1 MDDPELE
8 EPRPLPDH
16 ATAEQTNDVRDIDRG
31 AWKGPNAQG
40 LSVLAPTPTSTP
52 ASPSLIP
59 LASHEQDY
67 HKRIGFRL
75 FIALIML
82 YSMGII
88 LYAVSLSLLFDIGWA
103 YFGVLTSLAF
113 MIVVLTLWG
122 LCLTVWFHIK
132 SRLERRLGLGRAT
145 GKRRLH
151 LTEVIVGWI
160 GFLIM
165 LGGHGAFMW
174 VTLAPIPTQDAG

>member
-16 ATAEQTNDVRDIDRG
+16 AIAGQTSNDRERNG
-31 AWKGPNAQG
+31 EARKGPIAQG

-67 HKRIGFRL
+67 YERIGFRL
-75 FIALIML
+75 LIALIML

-113 MIVVLTLWG
+113 MMVVLTLWA

-132 SRLERRLGLGRAT
+132 SVLERRLGLGRAI
-145 GKRRLH
+145 GRRKVH
-151 LTEVIVGWI
+151 LTEVTVGWI

-165 LGGHGAFMW
+165 LGGHGAFM
-174 VTLAPIPTQDAG
+174 